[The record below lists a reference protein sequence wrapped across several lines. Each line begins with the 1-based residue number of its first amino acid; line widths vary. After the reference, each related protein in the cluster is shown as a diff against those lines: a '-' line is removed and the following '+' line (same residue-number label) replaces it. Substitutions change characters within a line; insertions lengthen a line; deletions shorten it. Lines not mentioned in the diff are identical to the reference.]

1 MPVLASLIGGMAE
14 GRLSQIDAEREQQKI
29 EHRIATAAKITR
41 DQKIADRKGEIGLA
55 IKEVQR
61 KVPNV
66 TPGQLSEL
74 EIKMLSMSDRTFNTQ
89 MNAIFN
95 PDKGFTLAGS
105 NIKSVTAPT
114 YKEPGA
120 QAKDLAERFMSGDL
134 PSFANIV
141 NMHLG
146 KDSDTDFDD
155 IIGSLNE
162 QQQLAMQTRLTN
174 IIQKGL
180 NNQVQGGALISLAGK
195 EFAQAGTVD
204 KSMLSWLPG
213 IDDDYQ
219 FTTGPTMPTSIPQA
233 SVTTG
238 KVWTKGTEI
247 TDPQGRKWRWL
258 GGPEGPYANP
268 SAGRD
273 RSNWAP
279 S

>member
-29 EHRIATAAKITR
+29 EHRLATAAKITR

-61 KVPNV
+61 KVHNV

-74 EIKMLSMSDRTFNTQ
+74 EIKMLSMSDRTFGTQ
-89 MNAIFN
+89 MNAIFD

-114 YKEPGA
+114 YKEPGK
-120 QAKDLAERFMSGDL
+120 QAIALAERFMSGDL

-162 QQQLAMQTRLTN
+162 QQQLAMQTRLADV
-174 IIQKGL
+174 IQKG
-180 NNQVQGGALISLAGK
+180 QMRGVQGGALVSLAGK
-195 EFAQAGTVD
+195 EFAQSGTVD
-204 KSMLSWLPG
+204 KSWLSILPG
-213 IDDDYQ
+213 IDDDY
-219 FTTGPTMPTSIPQA
+219 TYNTGPTMPTSIPQA

-258 GGPEGPYANP
+258 GGSEGPYANP